1 MNAPGKAHQKLTY
14 CRSEPNQTTSG
25 LTLMVLFQRCNCVW
39 GEALL
44 VWLHQSYRGPKQRLA
59 LYASD
64 MAVHERKLTPSYGSI
79 FLVITMVGGIELM
92 SSVYILNACKKGKGD
107 ILTTYVYT
115 WRTLDRQGRQAPGQ
129 SETEEQR
136 DRQRDRGREKK

>member
-1 MNAPGKAHQKLTY
+1 
-14 CRSEPNQTTSG
+14 
-25 LTLMVLFQRCNCVW
+25 
-39 GEALL
+39 
-44 VWLHQSYRGPKQRLA
+44 
-59 LYASD
+59 

-79 FLVITMVGGIELM
+79 FLVITVVGGIELK

-129 SETEEQR
+129 SENEEQR
-136 DRQRDRGREKK
+136 GTDRGTEDAKKNETHVPNYI